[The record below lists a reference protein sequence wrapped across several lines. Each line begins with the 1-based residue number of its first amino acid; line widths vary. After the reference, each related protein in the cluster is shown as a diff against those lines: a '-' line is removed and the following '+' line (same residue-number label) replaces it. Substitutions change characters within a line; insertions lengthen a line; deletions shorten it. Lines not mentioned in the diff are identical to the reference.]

1 MVAAMR
7 GGMSRSEKNRW
18 QKRSAQ
24 KIDRIL
30 TDILEAYEERGG
42 IDMLR
47 SMDDTT
53 FMAFMLKVVEPY
65 MREKSKSMA
74 KQQDSVPV
82 YELAPSDT
90 SASEGAAELRELY
103 EQVKARMQADS
114 AVKEEGGE
122 GDVGSDVEGDVE
134 GDRDE
139 DDAPVD

>member
-30 TDILEAYEERGG
+30 TDILDAYEERGG
-42 IDMLR
+42 IEMLR

-65 MREKSKSMA
+65 MREKSKGMA
-74 KQQDSVPV
+74 KQQESVPV

-90 SASEGAAELRELY
+90 SASEGAAELKELY

-122 GDVGSDVEGDVE
+122 GDVEGDVE
-134 GDRDE
+134 EERDE